1 MLKHAVTP
9 RLEVRSERKLDPPI
23 TPMLE
28 TPQPEIPVPES
39 VVARQAGLQALEV
52 NDTHTALEQLR
63 RATFLAPH
71 DALAHFGL
79 GRAWSM
85 LGETRRAQTAW
96 ALAKRL
102 WLQQGNL
109 EPGPMMDETSRWL
122 HAVDQLLQ
130 QAESSSVGGAR

>member
-1 MLKHAVTP
+1 
-9 RLEVRSERKLDPPI
+9 
-23 TPMLE
+23 MLE
-28 TPQPEIPVPES
+28 IPQAES
-39 VVARQAGLQALEV
+39 VVARQVGLQALEA
-52 NDTHTALEQLR
+52 NDMHAALEHLR

-102 WLQQGNL
+102 WLQEGNL
-109 EPGPMMDETSRWL
+109 EPGPVMDETSRWL

-130 QAESSSVGGAR
+130 HAETSSVGGAR